1 MNLSKPIRASWPVLP
16 RALSAC
22 AAPLLPSFLLSGL
35 LGGLLSGCGPQNPD
49 AFAPACASVG
59 LLAEAADYTDY
70 GADGFARPDLSRLV
84 SHGSIVGVSGHCSN
98 AAGGTALHTVVQVQM
113 AIDRGPAAAGSSLDI
128 PYFIAVTLDGAV
140 VSKLPL
146 AARAQFPDNG
156 DKVLVKTDPVALD
169 LPVTRRRPGSAYRI
183 EVGFQLSE
191 QQLDYNRAHPG
202 R

>member
-1 MNLSKPIRASWPVLP
+1 MLLP
-16 RALSAC
+16 ALSAC
-22 AAPLLPSFLLSGL
+22 AAPVLATA
-35 LGGLLSGCGPQNPD
+35 LLSGCGPQNPD

-70 GADGFARPDLSRLV
+70 GPDRVSRPDLSRLL
-84 SHGSIVGVSGHCSN
+84 SHGSIIGVSGHCSN

-113 AIDRGPAAAGSSLDI
+113 AIDRGPAATGSSLDI
-128 PYFIAVTLDGAV
+128 PYFLAVTLDGTV
-140 VSKLPL
+140 VSKLGL
-146 AARAQFPDNG
+146 AAHAQFPDNG

-169 LPVTRRRPGSAYRI
+169 LPVTRHRPGSAYRI
-183 EVGFQLSE
+183 EVGFQLSP